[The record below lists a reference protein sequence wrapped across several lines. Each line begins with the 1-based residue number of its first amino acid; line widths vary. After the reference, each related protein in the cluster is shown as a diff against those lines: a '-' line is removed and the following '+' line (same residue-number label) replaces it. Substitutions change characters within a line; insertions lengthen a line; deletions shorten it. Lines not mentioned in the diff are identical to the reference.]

1 MIAPF
6 IRRTAAR
13 AAVLAALAAVAAP
26 VAVAAQSAVAES
38 LPMVSAASRLPFKS
52 GELLE
57 YEVKFGFVPVG
68 SGSMEVAG
76 MEDVRGKPS
85 MHVVFKV
92 RGGTFVYR
100 VNDRME
106 SWFDPATFE
115 SRRFWQDIAEGSYKR
130 RRRFEIFSDRQ
141 RFQQDEKE
149 EEASVE
155 NPLDDASFLYFVRTI
170 PLEVGKTYEFARYFQ
185 PDANPVRIK
194 VLRKERVD
202 VPAGKFDAV
211 VIQPF
216 IKSKGVFNEKSEALI
231 WLSDD
236 STRTMLQMK
245 SKLVIGSLSLHLKKV
260 RRGTS
265 VADSSQ

>member
-1 MIAPF
+1 MPVRWLAP
-6 IRRTAAR
+6 I
-13 AAVLAALAAVAAP
+13 LALALAAAP
-26 VAVAAQSAVAES
+26 SIAQPRIDDS
-38 LPMVSAASRLPFKS
+38 PPRGTRLPFAA

-57 YEVKFGFVPVG
+57 YDVKFGFVPVG

-76 MEDVRGKPS
+76 LDAVRGVPS

-106 SWFDPATFE
+106 SWFDPESFE

-130 RRRFEIFSDRQ
+130 RRRFEIFPDRQ
-141 RFQQDEKE
+141 RFQQDEKDE
-149 EEASVE
+149 EPSVDR
-155 NPLDDASFLYFVRTI
+155 PLDDASFLYFIRTI
-170 PLEVGKTYEFARYFQ
+170 PLEIGRTYEFPRYFR
-185 PDANPVRIK
+185 PDANPVRVR
-194 VLRKERVD
+194 VLRREKVE

-211 VIQPF
+211 VIQPL
-216 IKSKGVFNEKSEALI
+216 IKSKGIFNDQSEALI

-245 SKLVIGSLSLHLKKV
+245 SRLVIGSLSLHLKRI
-260 RRGTS
+260 RRGGPATAPAP
-265 VADSSQ
+265 VASPDSAR

>member
-1 MIAPF
+1 LALGL
-6 IRRTAAR
+6 TAVQSSR
-13 AAVLAALAAVAAP
+13 AQGPATEEGRPA
-26 VAVAAQSAVAES
+26 SA
-38 LPMVSAASRLPFKS
+38 RLPFRP

-76 MEDVRGKPS
+76 MEDVRGQPS

-106 SWFDPATFE
+106 SWFDPETFE

-130 RRRFEIFSDRQ
+130 RRRFEIFADRQ
-141 RFQQDEKE
+141 RFQQDEKDE
-149 EEASVE
+149 EPSVSD
-155 NPLDDASFLYFVRTI
+155 PLDDASFLYFVRTI
-170 PLEVGKTYEFARYFQ
+170 PLEIGKTYEFPRYFQ
-185 PDANPVRIK
+185 PESNPVRIR
-194 VLRKERVD
+194 VLRRERVD
-202 VPAGKFDAV
+202 VPAGKFDAI
-211 VIQPF
+211 VIQPL

-245 SKLVIGSLSLHLKKV
+245 SRLVIGSLSLHLKKV
-260 RRGTS
+260 RRGGT
-265 VADSSQ
+265 VADSAP